1 MPYNNNP
8 IPKPT
13 EFNGSANLPLA
24 RVKKIINADDS
35 IQSCSNNAAF
45 VITVAAEMF
54 MHHLTEKTYD
64 VVKSERKPRRNIQ
77 YKDVANAVAR
87 FDNLEFLTDVVPR
100 TTTYKEYKQK
110 QAKQPNGEPLANGQT
125 TLDQPKQDQVVDNEE
140 DDGVTEEDEEM
151 VDAPEEPEGE
161 VAESSEAAAARSMGD
176 VAMRP
181 LPFSDTRSDDSMRMA
196 LV

>member
-13 EFNGSANLPLA
+13 EFHGSANLPLA

-35 IQSCSNNAAF
+35 IHSCSNNAAF

-54 MHHLTEKTYD
+54 MHYLTEKTYD

-100 TTTYKEYKQK
+100 TVTYKEYKQK
-110 QAKQPNGEPLANGQT
+110 QAKQTTGPTLANGQT
-125 TLDQPKQDQVVDNEE
+125 TIDGKKTKVDPA
-140 DDGVTEEDEEM
+140 DDEGIDDDATEEDVEMEEASG
-151 VDAPEEPEGE
+151 VDIIPTDETKELAIRDHQGPP
-161 VAESSEAAAARSMGD
+161 S
-176 VAMRP
+176 
-181 LPFSDTRSDDSMRMA
+181 
-196 LV
+196 